1 MTPFDEFMYLM
12 ISVLL
17 GEEPVSNIP
26 FMWIIFCFAKK
37 QLANMNLGQWFF
49 WIHMTT

>member
-1 MTPFDEFMYLM
+1 VKFDNMTPFDEFMYLM

-26 FMWIIFCFAKK
+26 FM
-37 QLANMNLGQWFF
+37 
-49 WIHMTT
+49 